1 MSEPITAQRNLERV
15 MGLWPSAGLTADWK
29 NLFLSHFRNA
39 NQDWL
44 RYAIERV
51 KFSKGSHVPELK
63 WFADEFEAIRREH
76 SNTGRQTA
84 KTAAERAAEREAEL
98 ERDRIEVE
106 AAWVNIRRQMANLSD
121 DAVLRLK
128 TAICRRPLLASL
140 VAGTERPVAEWPT
153 LSLGVAHQIA
163 VEQGL
168 IGGRA

>member
-63 WFADEFEAIRREH
+63 WFADEFDQIRREH
-76 SNTGRQTA
+76 SNTGRQVA
-84 KTAAERAAEREAEL
+84 KTPAERAAEREAEL
-98 ERDRIEVE
+98 ERERIEVE
-106 AAWVNIRRQMANLSD
+106 AAWAKIRRQMADLPA
-121 DAVLRLK
+121 DAVMRLK
-128 TAICRRPLLASL
+128 AAICQRPLLASL
-140 VAGTERPVAEWPT
+140 VAGTDRPIAEWPT

-163 VEQGL
+163 IEQG
-168 IGGRA
+168 IVRGAA